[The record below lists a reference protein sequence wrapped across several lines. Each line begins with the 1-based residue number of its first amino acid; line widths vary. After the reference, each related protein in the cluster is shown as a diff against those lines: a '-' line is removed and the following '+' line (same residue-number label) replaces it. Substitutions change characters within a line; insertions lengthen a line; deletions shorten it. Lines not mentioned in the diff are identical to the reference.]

1 MLDGF
6 LKFIMR
12 GNVVDLAVGVIIGGA
27 FGAIVNS
34 LVKDILT
41 PLIGAIFG
49 KPDFSAIKWGPLM
62 IGNFINAIIAFL
74 LVALALYFFVVIP
87 MNQIM
92 AMAKRNEAPAAPPE
106 PPEEV
111 KLLREIRDNLKRP

>member
-62 IGNFINAIIAFL
+62 IGNFINAVIAFL

-87 MNQIM
+87 MNHIM
-92 AMAKRNEAPAAPPE
+92 AMAKRNETPAAPPE

>member
-62 IGNFINAIIAFL
+62 IGNFINAVIAFL

-87 MNQIM
+87 MNHIM
-92 AMAKRNEAPAAPPE
+92 AMAKRNEVPAAPPE